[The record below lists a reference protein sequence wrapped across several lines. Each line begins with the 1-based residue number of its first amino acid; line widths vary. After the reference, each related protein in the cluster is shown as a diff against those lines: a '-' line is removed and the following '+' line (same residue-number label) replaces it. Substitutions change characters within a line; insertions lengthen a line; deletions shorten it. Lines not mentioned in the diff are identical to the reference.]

1 MCRVLGVSSS
11 GYYDWIK
18 RNPSEREKRKL
29 RLMNLIEQIHQ
40 NNKGRYGAPRIYQAL
55 KAQGIKICQTTV
67 RRWMREA
74 GLRAK
79 TWRKFRVT
87 TTDSK
92 HKLPIAE
99 NILNRNFT
107 PATPGEIGLAEM
119 KCFILSSF
127 KAKIPFVRTPRSL
140 TIVDLGRWVSPLFLR
155 ILRC

>member
-67 RRWMREA
+67 SRWMREA

-107 PATPGEIGLAEM
+107 PATPGEV
-119 KCFILSSF
+119 LSSDITY
-127 KAKIPFVRTPRSL
+127 IPTEEGWLYLAVTLDPYSSL
-140 TIVDLGRWVSPLFLR
+140 QPCECLDQV
-155 ILRC
+155 